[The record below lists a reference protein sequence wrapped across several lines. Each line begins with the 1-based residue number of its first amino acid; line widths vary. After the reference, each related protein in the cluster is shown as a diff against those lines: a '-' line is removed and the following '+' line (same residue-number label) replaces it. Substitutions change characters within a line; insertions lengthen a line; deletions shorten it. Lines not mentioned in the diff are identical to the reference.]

1 MDCNQALEYISA
13 ALDGELTAE
22 EVAELDAH
30 LADCPECQA
39 LAEEFGILSVA
50 LSDMEEVPPP
60 DLAEQIKTRLDP
72 APPVSLNAARRK
84 IHPNPILPR
93 LWRGELG
100 NLRLKMLQSVDVAD
114 IITAFG
120 P

>member
-39 LAEEFGILSVA
+39 LAEECQRILTLVDGQIIGERA
-50 LSDMEEVPPP
+50 GKEVPTH
-60 DLAEQIKTRLDP
+60 A
-72 APPVSLNAARRK
+72 
-84 IHPNPILPR
+84 
-93 LWRGELG
+93 
-100 NLRLKMLQSVDVAD
+100 
-114 IITAFG
+114 
-120 P
+120 

>member
-50 LSDMEEVPPP
+50 LSDME
-60 DLAEQIKTRLDP
+60 
-72 APPVSLNAARRK
+72 
-84 IHPNPILPR
+84 
-93 LWRGELG
+93 
-100 NLRLKMLQSVDVAD
+100 
-114 IITAFG
+114 
-120 P
+120 